1 MKKSGVPRG
10 VLVYKDPDPATCCQR
25 GPVMGV
31 TNGSG
36 AALGR
41 LAVGGVIV
49 AQLAFAAV
57 SPAAGQILLRRP
69 LTEAPDAG
77 FFAEWRDREIRSI
90 PLDSQE
96 TDVFLGLLPLTTLT
110 QEPAFSMVFRARY
123 RDRYPVMPPGAVE
136 IRVQVNPMFDPNRM
150 RSPVMRFVLNEGTED
165 RRQIDLVG
173 RVPDT
178 GVVLPGGRVDVVFF
192 TVPVGLQLLH
202 LVNAET
208 VDGQVFGTIDFLF
221 SSAQIDALREYV
233 TQILSTGR
241 R

>member
-1 MKKSGVPRG
+1 
-10 VLVYKDPDPATCCQR
+10 
-25 GPVMGV
+25 MGV
-31 TNGSG
+31 TYGSG

-41 LAVGGVIV
+41 LAVGGVTVI
-49 AQLAFAAV
+49 QLALATV

-69 LTEAPDAG
+69 PTEAPDAG
-77 FFAEWRDREIRSI
+77 FFAEWSDREIRSI
-90 PLDSQE
+90 TLDSQE

-123 RDRYPVMPPGAVE
+123 RSRSPLMPPGAVE
-136 IRVQVNPMFDPNRM
+136 IRVQVNPLFDTTRM

-173 RVPDT
+173 RVSDT
-178 GVVLPGGRVDVVFF
+178 GVVLPGGRVDVLFF
-192 TVPVGLQLLH
+192 TVPVGPQLLL

-208 VDGQVFGTIDFLF
+208 VDGQVFGAIDFLL

-233 TQILSTGR
+233 TRILSAGQ
-241 R
+241 

>member
-1 MKKSGVPRG
+1 
-10 VLVYKDPDPATCCQR
+10 
-25 GPVMGV
+25 MGV
-31 TNGSG
+31 THGSG
-36 AALGR
+36 AVLGR
-41 LAVGGVIV
+41 LAVGGVMV
-49 AQLAFAAV
+49 AQLALAAV

-77 FFAEWRDREIRSI
+77 FFAEWSDREIRSI

-123 RDRYPVMPPGAVE
+123 RGRYPVMPPGTVE
-136 IRVQVNPMFDPNRM
+136 IRVQVGPLFDTNRM
-150 RSPVMRFVLNEGTED
+150 RSPVMHFVLDSGTDES
-165 RRQIDLVG
+165 RRLDLVG

-208 VDGQVFGTIDFLF
+208 VDGQVFGAIDFLL